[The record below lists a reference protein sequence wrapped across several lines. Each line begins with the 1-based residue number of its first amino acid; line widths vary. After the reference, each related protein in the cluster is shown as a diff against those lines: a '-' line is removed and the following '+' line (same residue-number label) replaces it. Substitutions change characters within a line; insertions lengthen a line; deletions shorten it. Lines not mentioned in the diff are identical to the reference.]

1 MSQQTVQS
9 PWGQALL
16 SLIFY
21 LIYRFF
27 TEFDADPFYLWL
39 FGSATLLC
47 VFLTIRS
54 LFSSF
59 RWWRLIKT
67 MKVPTGIYGNTEF
80 PTASD
85 AENIGLSFA
94 NDDGNGIPL
103 ATVDDKI
110 IYWRGRGHMSV
121 RAPTDSGKTESSAA
135 NICFALGGHRNII
148 CTAKGAELAWLCGP
162 YRKSLGQK
170 VIYINPWRLMKE
182 HGLPSHDFNPVGHLV
197 KYAERHDPELID
209 KARSI
214 ANILLAEP
222 ETGSGDNKIF
232 RTQGR
237 DILTWCLIYL
247 AIREAETGELCCN
260 LPYHYNVLCG
270 SNDDLMGFF
279 AEMQTCFEFG
289 GTIRRAAGRFLGKMQ
304 RAPKSAES
312 FLTEAQDALQIY
324 DPAGMLGRSMEYS
337 DFDPADLKIP
347 GRPTTLFI
355 IIPPEKT
362 LTHGSF
368 AGLCLN
374 ALIDICIEAD
384 TFEPRVTVV
393 ADEFANLSEGK
404 LPAILP
410 TLYLGRSR
418 GLQLITYVQDTES
431 YSRYGKEASAFTTQ
445 AEIVLA
451 WGIRSTKDAEDYSK
465 RSPQQ
470 SIMTESGNIPISE
483 DAGNDHKYSLGLS
496 EKGIAYLRAD
506 EFMSLPDYTAVIFY
520 KQNTPLITSLFSYR
534 MVDPWHHHAT
544 PVPGSPPLSE
554 LPVTLK
560 A

>member
-16 SLIFY
+16 SLILY

-27 TEFDADPFYLWL
+27 NSIDAEPLYLWL

-47 VFLTIRS
+47 VFLTIKG
-54 LFSSF
+54 LIGSF
-59 RWWRLIKT
+59 RWLRLIKS
-67 MKVPTGIYGNTEF
+67 MKVPTGIYGQTKF
-80 PTASD
+80 PTASN
-85 AENIGLSFA
+85 AEDIGLRFS
-94 NDDGNGIPL
+94 NEDGDGIPL
-103 ATVDDKI
+103 ASVDGKI
-110 IYWRGRGHMSV
+110 IYWHGRGHMSV

-135 NICFALGGHRNII
+135 NICFALGSHRNII

-162 YRKSLGQK
+162 YRKSIGQN
-170 VIYINPWRLMKE
+170 IIFINPWRLMNKN
-182 HGLPSHDFNPVGHLV
+182 GLPFHDFNPVGHLV
-197 KYAERHDPELID
+197 KYAERRDPELID

-214 ANILLAEP
+214 ANILSPEP
-222 ETGSGDNKIF
+222 ENGSGDNKIF
-232 RTQGR
+232 RTQAC
-237 DILTWCLIYL
+237 DILTWCLVYL
-247 AIREAETGELCCN
+247 AILEAETGELCCN
-260 LPYHYNVLCG
+260 LPYLYNVLCG
-270 SNDDLMGFF
+270 SNEDLMEFF
-279 AEMQTCFEFG
+279 SQMQTCYEFG
-289 GTIRRAAGRFLGKMQ
+289 GTIRRAAGRFHGKMQ
-304 RAPKSAES
+304 RSPKSAES
-312 FLTEAQDALQIY
+312 FLTQAQDALQLY

-337 DFDPADLKIP
+337 DFDPVDLKRP
-347 GRPTTLFI
+347 DKPTTIFI
-355 IIPPEKT
+355 IIPPEKS

-384 TFEPRVTVV
+384 SFEPRVTVV

-410 TLYLGRSR
+410 ALFVGRSR

-445 AEIVLA
+445 AEVVLA

-465 RSPQQ
+465 RSPQK
-470 SIMTESGNIPISE
+470 SIMAESGNIPISD
-483 DAGNDHKYSLGLS
+483 DAGSDGKYSLGLS

-520 KQNTPLITSLFSYR
+520 KQNTPLIAKLFSYR
-534 MVDPWHHHAT
+534 MVEPWCHHAT